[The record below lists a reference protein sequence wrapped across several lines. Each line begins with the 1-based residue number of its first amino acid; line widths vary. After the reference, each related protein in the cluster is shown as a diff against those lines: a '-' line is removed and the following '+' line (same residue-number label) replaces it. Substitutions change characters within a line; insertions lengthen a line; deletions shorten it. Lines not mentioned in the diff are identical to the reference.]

1 MKTALVSGANG
12 FIGQHMVAEL
22 LRRNVEVY
30 AVVTD
35 EKAFSDLK
43 NPHLHVI
50 TAFFADYPS
59 LHEKIAQ
66 PIDVAFHFAWAG
78 LNGPI
83 LQDYSLQLQDIDA
96 SMVLLNE
103 VVKMGGKRFVLAST
117 MNTLE
122 ARRFLAEGE
131 TFAKP
136 RYTLAHSGSKM
147 LAEIYLKVYGHAAGI
162 KVNTALIAMA
172 YGPGNYSKMVTNVAI
187 NKLLDGV
194 PVDLVTGNN
203 RYDLIYVD
211 DIARAF
217 CAIAERGVDLKTYY
231 VGHRESRTFKELFTE
246 IGQIINPKVELRFGT
261 YPDDNDLD
269 YSLIDTDA
277 LYKDTGWKPEADFV
291 SSIKKTASFI
301 QQSGLK
307 FY

>member
-12 FIGQHMVAEL
+12 FIGRHMVEEL
-22 LRRNVEVY
+22 LRRRVEVY

-35 EKAFSDLK
+35 DKGLADLSS
-43 NPHLHVI
+43 PHLHVI
-50 TAFFADYPS
+50 KAFFADYPT
-59 LHEKIAQ
+59 LHEKIAE

-83 LQDYSLQLQDIDA
+83 LQDYALQLEDVNA

-187 NKLLDGV
+187 SKLLDGV
-194 PVDLVTGNN
+194 PVDLVSGNN
-203 RYDLIYVD
+203 RYDLIYVE

-217 CAIAERGVDLKTYY
+217 YAIGEKGVDLKTYY
-231 VGHRESRTFKELFTE
+231 VGHQEPHTFKELFTA
-246 IGQIINPKVELRFGT
+246 IGQIINPQVELRFGA

-277 LYKDTGWKPEADFV
+277 LEKDTGWRPEADFA
-291 SSIKKTASFI
+291 SSIKKTAAFI
-301 QQSGLK
+301 KSSGLK